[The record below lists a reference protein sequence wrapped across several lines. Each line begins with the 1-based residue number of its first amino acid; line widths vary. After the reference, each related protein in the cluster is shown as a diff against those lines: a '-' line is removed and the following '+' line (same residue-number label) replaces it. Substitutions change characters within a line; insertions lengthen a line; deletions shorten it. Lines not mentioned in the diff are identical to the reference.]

1 MSGSEELSGHDSE
14 AEARSTRSPE
24 ERVVDAFDNLGN
36 QYHIALTTIYYPTE
50 NGLMKD
56 ELAGRHELIEELRS
70 MLLPSIKEDL
80 DFLLLGLDLQEL
92 DKHPSPDVEL
102 TIEATTNLDQTLD
115 KITRSVHCISAPFPQ
130 GDINDCHLRRC
141 KRFMRKQL
149 HNKVRSV
156 ITKHLCQLFW
166 TCIYFISACKLSN
179 DEPEDLEHRS
189 KTSQWTKEL
198 LRVRDLCR
206 DSIDDTIEW
215 CQKSEFTVLQ
225 EGWLEA
231 EGLISG
237 VLETITKLVNPVLTL
252 EQKVDSIDID
262 DEENGNIK
270 VQTDQLHKATQSI
283 IPIIKLARIFL
294 NKIAKPTKAEIPFT
308 LDKEISSDD
317 LELLRDG
324 TSRIA
329 TRLKSLAEIAVE
341 LHEANNGFGD
351 NRELMGRLIIC
362 LFADL
367 EAILLLLSLYLIP
380 LPTTGLTNYK
390 SGNQFKTWF
399 HGLET
404 LWRKATHHYLD
415 ALAYSEDEDEDE
427 SEEVD

>member
-1 MSGSEELSGHDSE
+1 MSDSEELSGHDSE
-14 AEARSTRSPE
+14 AEATSARSPE

-36 QYHIALTTIYYPTE
+36 QTAIDTSSFGQRGSRFSSARTRPAR
-50 NGLMKD
+50 
-56 ELAGRHELIEELRS
+56 AGQAF
-70 MLLPSIKEDL
+70 K
-80 DFLLLGLDLQEL
+80 
-92 DKHPSPDVEL
+92 PDVEL

-115 KITRSVHCISAPFPQ
+115 KIIRSVHCISAPFPQ

-149 HNKVRSV
+149 HNKVRSM

-166 TCIYFISACKLSN
+166 TCIYFVSACKLSN

-215 CQKSEFTVLQ
+215 CQKIRWSA
-225 EGWLEA
+225 GNDN
-231 EGLISG
+231 
-237 VLETITKLVNPVLTL
+237 ETCQSVLTL